1 MSDPDAEAR
10 GRGWTIGFKIIGKMS
25 IRVKRDIQ

>member
-1 MSDPDAEAR
+1 MSDHYAAAR

-25 IRVKRDIQ
+25 IRVKRDTQ